1 MVDEEVD
8 SDALRRV
15 AERRSTMLAM
25 VESLTRRLH
34 GIRESATWTA
44 SDDEHDPEGVTV
56 AFERA
61 QVSGLLDLARDELR
75 ELDAAEARI
84 LAGTYGRCQVC
95 GRPIGDERLAA
106 LPAVTTCITCTDRRR
121 G

>member
-1 MVDEEVD
+1 MVEEEVD
-8 SDALRRV
+8 SLALRQV

-25 VESLTRRLH
+25 VESLTQRLN

-61 QVSGLLDLARDELR
+61 QVAGLLDLARDELR

-84 LAGTYGRCQVC
+84 HAGTYGQCQSC
-95 GRPIGDERLAA
+95 GRPIADDRLAA
-106 LPAVTTCITCTDRRR
+106 LPIATTCITCADRRR
-121 G
+121 